1 MFCEE
6 KRSYKYKH
14 IQPATKANKQAK
26 QQQHSRKQGNKTQER
41 EKQKNCKAWE
51 KEQRATTPQM
61 RNSISSKSYYFLTN
75 TINDHEM

>member
-1 MFCEE
+1 L
-6 KRSYKYKH
+6 
-14 IQPATKANKQAK
+14 
-26 QQQHSRKQGNKTQER
+26 
-41 EKQKNCKAWE
+41 E